1 MNRDME
7 RYKEF
12 SRRALLIGA
21 GQAALFAAL
30 GARLGFLQVVEQEK
44 FRMLSDRN
52 RISMRLVSSG
62 RGEIMDRFGVPLA
75 INTQNFRAFIVPE
88 QTDDVEATLQKL
100 SHFIPVTEE
109 DKQEVLVQMTR
120 HRRFTPLLVKENLT
134 WDDMAQVET
143 NLPDL
148 PGVSIDEGEVR
159 SYPFGAA
166 TSHIIGYVG
175 RVSKAELTDDPVM
188 NLPGFRIGKNGVE
201 KSFDETLRG
210 TAGQIQAEVNVVGR
224 EIRELERADA
234 KPGHRLTLTLDA
246 DLQMQCQEMLAQHR
260 SASAVV
266 MDAHNGEV
274 YALCSH
280 PGFDPNL
287 FSRGIPAD
295 VWEELLADDTHPLTN
310 KAVSGQYPPGSTF
323 KMVTQLA
330 ALEAGISPG
339 MKVFC
344 PGFTMLGTHKFHCW
358 KQGGHGNVDAVQAM
372 AQSCDC
378 YYYEVGRRIGVD
390 AIAKMARRLGLG
402 EKLGFEI
409 PNEGAGLMPD
419 RAWKVRR
426 HREQWQQGETL
437 NTSIGQGHV
446 LTTPLQLAT
455 MTARLVNGGL
465 AVKPILVRTIEDEGS
480 QLKKWPSI
488 GLDPAHLAVV
498 MRGMNAVVNEPRG
511 TANGS
516 RIREPGYSMGGK
528 TGTAQVR
535 AITAAQ
541 RAAGVKNE
549 DLPWRQR
556 HHALFVGYGPVE
568 APRYVVSV
576 VVEHGVGG
584 GKVAAPLGR
593 DILLATQKRD
603 PQKIH
608 TVDEAIEEA
617 MREKKKFED
626 EQAKRMKTAGPKPA
640 PRSQKSEGGR

>member
-12 SRRALLIGA
+12 SRRALLVGA
-21 GQAALFAAL
+21 AQGAIFAVLA
-30 GARLGFLQVVEQEK
+30 GRLGFLQVVEQEK
-44 FRMLSDRN
+44 FQMLSDRN
-52 RISMRLVSSG
+52 RISMRLVAAG

-88 QTDDVEATLQKL
+88 QTDDVEKTLDKL
-100 SHFIPVTEE
+100 AHFIPVTEE

-134 WDDMAQVET
+134 WDDMARVEM

-148 PGVSIDEGEVR
+148 PGVSIDEGEIR

-175 RVSKAELTDDPVM
+175 RVSQSELTDDPVM
-188 NLPGFRIGKNGVE
+188 TLPGFRIGKNGVE

-210 TAGQIQAEVNVVGR
+210 TAGQVQAEVNVVGR
-224 EIRELERADA
+224 EIRELKRTDP
-234 KPGHRLTLTLDA
+234 KKGHRLTLTLDA
-246 DLQMQCQEMLAQHR
+246 DLQMQCQEMLARER

-323 KMVTQLA
+323 KMVTSLA

-339 MKVFC
+339 VKVFC
-344 PGFTMLGTHKFHCW
+344 PGFYMLGNHKFHCW
-358 KQGGHGNVDAVQAM
+358 KQGGHGYVDAVQAL

-378 YYYEVGRRIGVD
+378 YYYEMGKRIGVD
-390 AIAKMARRLGLG
+390 AIAKMARRLGFG
-402 EKLGFEI
+402 DRLGFEI
-409 PNEGAGLMPD
+409 PNEGPGLMPD
-419 RAWKVRR
+419 RAWKQRR
-426 HREQWQQGETL
+426 HREAWQQGETL
-437 NTSIGQGHV
+437 NTAIGQGHV
-446 LTTPLQLAT
+446 LATPLQLAT

-465 AVKPILVRTIEDEGS
+465 AVKPILVRTIEEEGS
-480 QLKKWPSI
+480 QLKNWPSL
-488 GLDPAHLAVV
+488 GLPPEHLAIV
-498 MRGMNAVVNEPRG
+498 MRGMNAVVNEGRG
-511 TANGS
+511 TAAGA
-516 RIREPGYSMGGK
+516 RIREEGYSMAGK

-568 APRYVVSV
+568 NPRYVVSV

-584 GKVAAPLGR
+584 SKAAAPLAR

-608 TVDEAIEEA
+608 TVDEAIEAA
-617 MREKKKFED
+617 MKEKERI
-626 EQAKRMKTAGPKPA
+626 EKTAPGPARPPVKTNK
-640 PRSQKSEGGR
+640 RTSGG